1 MSVLTRD
8 FVPAVAPSGSD
19 LIAPDCRG
27 LNFWAIDRAIRD
39 LLTLYL
45 DDAALRHFTPY
56 FERLGEL
63 AGGRLDELALQ
74 ADKRTPILHH
84 RDRFGRDADW
94 VEYHP
99 AYREMERIGFSEFG
113 LHAMSRRA
121 GVLGWPGT
129 APPLAKYALQYL
141 FAQAEFALLCPLS
154 VTDTS
159 ILLIQKYGDERVKQR
174 YLPGMLSQDMD
185 ALLKGAQFMTEKAGG
200 SDLSGIELA
209 AHRAGDHWE
218 LWGDK
223 WFCSCADHDVVL
235 LLARCQGAPAGNAGL
250 SLFVMPR
257 RLEDGSRNRYRVV
270 RLKDKL
276 GSRSM
281 AAGEV
286 VMEGAV
292 AYLLGEP
299 GRGLKQMMDQ
309 VNLSRLSHGF
319 RAAGMMRRC
328 LNEALQ
334 VARHRRT
341 FGRTLIDHP
350 MARRQLLKLMVP
362 TEQAL
367 SVVIAAAVAMTRGDE
382 AQLRILTPLV
392 KYRACRDN
400 VPVATG
406 AMEMRGGNGYI
417 EDWANAKLIRDAHLG
432 LIWEGTS
439 SVNALDIIRRAVGR
453 ERAHAALAGALH
465 GRIEQAPI
473 PEAFR
478 DRLTALI
485 DRAVGFAD
493 TVAKLPSAEASC
505 RRAASALYH
514 VTSAALL
521 AAGRRTR
528 EPRRRRPAPAAGA
541 AGARPSAGQHRSVR
555 FARRRLGE
563 RSEWEAAQ
571 RRAGAAGGSRG
582 SVGGLNFEHRGH
594 RAAKRSGGTVS
605 CMVPAN
611 QSTTRASKPTR
622 CGSKTST

>member
-1 MSVLTRD
+1 MTALREFAPD
-8 FVPAVAPSGSD
+8 VAPAAAPTGSD

-27 LNFWAIDRAIRD
+27 LNFWTIDRALRE
-39 LLTLYL
+39 LLALYL
-45 DDAALRHFTPY
+45 DEKALAHFSPHLV
-56 FERLGEL
+56 RLGAL
-63 AGGRLDELALQ
+63 AGSRLDELALQ

-99 AYREMERIGFSEFG
+99 AYREMERIGFGEFG
-113 LHAMSRRA
+113 IHAMSRRP
-121 GVLGWPGT
+121 GVLGWPQV
-129 APPLAKYALQYL
+129 APPLVKYAMQYL
-141 FAQAEFALLCPLS
+141 FAQAEFGLLCPLS
-154 VTDTS
+154 VSDTS
-159 ILLIQKYGDERVKQR
+159 IMLIQKYGDERVKRR

-185 ALLKGAQFMTEKAGG
+185 TLLKGAQYMTEKAGG
-200 SDLSGIELA
+200 SDLSGIA
-209 AHRAGDHWE
+209 VTANRVGDHWE

-223 WFCSCADHDVVL
+223 WFCSCPDHDVL
-235 LLARCQGAPAGNAGL
+235 LILARCQGAPAGNAGL

-281 AAGEV
+281 ASGET

-334 VARHRRT
+334 VARHRRA

-350 MARRQLLKLMVP
+350 LARRQLLKLMLP

-367 SVVIAAAVAMTRGDE
+367 SVAVAAAVAMANEDE
-382 AQLRILTPLV
+382 AQLRMLTALV

-406 AMEMRGGNGYI
+406 ALEMRGGNGYI
-417 EDWANAKLIRDAHLG
+417 EDWANAKLVRDAHLG

-439 SVNALDIIRRAVGR
+439 SVNALDIVRRAVGR
-453 ERAHAALAGALH
+453 GGAQAALAGVLH
-465 GRIEQAPI
+465 ERLNRAPI
-473 PEAFR
+473 PSEFR
-478 DRLTALI
+478 ARLAALL
-485 DRAVGFAD
+485 DRAIGFVNK
-493 TVAKLPSAEASC
+493 VASDPGAEASC
-505 RRAASALYH
+505 RRAVSALYH
-514 VTSAALL
+514 ATSAALMAAEGAELGKRGGDARRLLLARLVLDHRLGGADPFALPDAGWEEAVTAKLLGEDSASLSEVTSLL
-521 AAGRRTR
+521 AA
-528 EPRRRRPAPAAGA
+528 
-541 AGARPSAGQHRSVR
+541 
-555 FARRRLGE
+555 
-563 RSEWEAAQ
+563 
-571 RRAGAAGGSRG
+571 
-582 SVGGLNFEHRGH
+582 
-594 RAAKRSGGTVS
+594 
-605 CMVPAN
+605 
-611 QSTTRASKPTR
+611 
-622 CGSKTST
+622 